1 MSIHW
6 LYHFVERNYYSWIL
20 GSNQIHSIDH
30 LVERECIHMLPS
42 VDDSSTI
49 SFCSYLVTRDTDF
62 SLLTHPL
69 DRLVEYAKD
78 LTHVKD
84 DTYFA
89 IVQKVK
95 DFSLWTHQLYC
106 LVKCD
111 KEDLTHVQHKKDF
124 SIVQRAKDF
133 SLWNH

>member
-1 MSIHW
+1 LDHRLVCGEYDNKYLGKRDKAMSIHW

-78 LTHVKD
+78 LTHVKH

-89 IVQKVK
+89 IVQNTKISTPWELGR
-95 DFSLWTHQLYC
+95 FCASQ
-106 LVKCD
+106 
-111 KEDLTHVQHKKDF
+111 
-124 SIVQRAKDF
+124 
-133 SLWNH
+133 